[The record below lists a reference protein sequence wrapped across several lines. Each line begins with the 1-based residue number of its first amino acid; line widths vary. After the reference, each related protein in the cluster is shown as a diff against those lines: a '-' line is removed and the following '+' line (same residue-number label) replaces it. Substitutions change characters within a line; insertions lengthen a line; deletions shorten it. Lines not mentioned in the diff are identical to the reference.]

1 MSVPRPNTG
10 EAGQSPA
17 RTLEIAAWSRSKH
30 DATEAW
36 LDRVV
41 SLLRL
46 PAPEREAI
54 RAELREHLRDRVR
67 DLMLAGASETHAT
80 SQAISELGD
89 AAALARRYQEAI
101 EPSSRR
107 SIMQIGIASAA
118 AAAVV
123 ISGAALLQSGGAGSS
138 GAGSSGG
145 GAGAA
150 GSSGGGGAAIAPASA
165 EGGAGFGTGS
175 EHAAALAAELAETRA
190 RLEATRERLMA
201 CEVNL
206 VRAQALAESMAGRV
220 SSAEKRASEAES
232 GMSEAR
238 RQMQMAREETR
249 AAQVEVERA
258 RAGQAQAEARVRV
271 LEAQRPSMV
280 TTPRAPAAYV
290 PPTDAAKTVL
300 AGVMVD
306 MRDAP
311 TLAHVVEQASA
322 RNAKVRLRNLA
333 VGAHATGMSE
343 GGDLPDRELSVLE
356 VLGVIN
362 ARIKEERERL
372 VARTG
377 ADGGV
382 EIDTQGN
389 FDQAE
394 RSLVVYDV
402 RDLVERSV
410 ALIRSESPMVPQQ
423 IATDTAVGRIHETI
437 VRSVSPDLWLREG
450 SGTISVL
457 PGSLV
462 IGAPERSHHQIR
474 WLLEQLRATDAN
486 AGANAGADAG
496 AGGADAGAG
505 AGGGVGGEVG
515 GGASAR
521 SR

>member
-1 MSVPRPNTG
+1 MSVPRPKAG
-10 EAGQSPA
+10 DAGQATGPGAGPGVGKGVGKGVGRS
-17 RTLEIAAWSRSKH
+17 LEIAAWSRTKH

-46 PAPEREAI
+46 PTPEREAI

-67 DLMLAGASETHAT
+67 DLMLAGASEALAT
-80 SQAISELGD
+80 SQAIGELGD

-107 SIMQIGIASAA
+107 SIMQVGIASAA
-118 AAAVV
+118 AAALV
-123 ISGAALLQSGGAGSS
+123 ISGAALFQSGG
-138 GAGSSGG
+138 
-145 GAGAA
+145 A
-150 GSSGGGGAAIAPASA
+150 GSSGGGGAAVAPAGA
-165 EGGAGFGTGS
+165 GGGVGAGDGGAAGFGTGP
-175 EHAAALAAELAETRA
+175 EHAAALSAELAETRA
-190 RLEATRERLMA
+190 RLEATRERLLA
-201 CEVNL
+201 CEVDL

-220 SSAEKRASEAES
+220 SSAEKRASDAEA

-249 AAQVEVERA
+249 AAQADVERA
-258 RAGQAQAEARVRV
+258 RSGQAEAEARVRM

-280 TTPRAPAAYV
+280 TTPRAPATYV
-290 PPTDAAKTVL
+290 PPTDAAKGVL

-322 RNAKVRLRNLA
+322 RTAKVRLRSLA
-333 VGAHATGMSE
+333 VGAYQIGVGD

-362 ARIKEERERL
+362 ARIEKEHERL
-372 VARTG
+372 VARSS

-410 ALIRSESPMVPQQ
+410 ALIRGESPMVPQQ
-423 IATDTAVGRIHETI
+423 VATDTAVGRIHETI
-437 VRSVSPDLWLREG
+437 VRSVSPDLWRREG

-474 WLLEQLRATDAN
+474 WLLEQLRATDV
-486 AGANAGADAG
+486 GAEEAAE
-496 AGGADAGAG
+496 GGAAAMG
-505 AGGGVGGEVG
+505 
-515 GGASAR
+515 R
-521 SR
+521 